1 MLKKLLVSYMKL
13 FDTTIDNSTLIVGII
28 SIMIFW
34 VGLLSN
40 TNAQTQSNI
49 FQYKNAWE
57 NIIVIDGKKYKLT
70 LEEVK

>member
-1 MLKKLLVSYMKL
+1 
-13 FDTTIDNSTLIVGII
+13 
-28 SIMIFW
+28 MIFW